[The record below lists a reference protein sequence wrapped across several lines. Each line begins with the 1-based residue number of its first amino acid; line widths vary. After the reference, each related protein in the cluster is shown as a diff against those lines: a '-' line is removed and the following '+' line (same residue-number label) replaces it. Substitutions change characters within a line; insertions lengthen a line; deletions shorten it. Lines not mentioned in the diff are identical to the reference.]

1 MEDRMI
7 ALFSGRFDPV
17 HIGHI
22 IQIMR
27 LGQRFDKVIVPVL
40 DYREQKYPVD
50 YRVQILKEALGF
62 AKGNYEV
69 FANEHHFGTIK
80 TDEVKEYIDGY
91 GTFIYVSQ
99 NIACIKNMS
108 DMGYFVEYVD
118 RAYDNS
124 GTGDFIIKQIKNLV
138 KDND

>member
-1 MEDRMI
+1 MI

-17 HIGHI
+17 HIGHV

-27 LGQRFDKVIVPVL
+27 LGQRFDRVIIPVL
-40 DYREQKYPVD
+40 DYPEQKYPVD
-50 YRVQILKEALGF
+50 YRVQVLKEALGY

-69 FANEHHFGTIK
+69 FANDHHFAHIK
-80 TDEVKEYIDGY
+80 TEEVKEYIDEY

-99 NIACIKNMS
+99 NIACLQNMAK
-108 DMGYFVEYVD
+108 MGYFVEYVD

-124 GTGDFIIKQIKNLV
+124 GTGDYIIGQIKKLV
-138 KDND
+138 RTDE